1 MLKTRAEEL
10 TRINNTLLATTK
22 ELERRNQELD
32 RFAHVVSHDLKE
44 PIRAIAKLS
53 QWLSEDLQGKLDNDT
68 SRQLR
73 LLQARVQRMQV
84 FIDALLQYCR
94 LGRAKTEPEMVEVS
108 ELLTEIIDTLVPPSE
123 FSIKVE
129 GKMPALITERL
140 PLQQVFSNLISNAI
154 KHHHRSDGQVKI
166 SSQER
171 GNFYQFSV
179 ADDGPGIDPMYHEK
193 IFIIFKTVGDNK
205 NGQNTGI
212 GLSIVKKTLENRGG
226 TIEIESQVDRGTTFR
241 FTWPKEERSI

>member
-1 MLKTRAEEL
+1 
-10 TRINNTLLATTK
+10 
-22 ELERRNQELD
+22 
-32 RFAHVVSHDLKE
+32 
-44 PIRAIAKLS
+44 
-53 QWLSEDLQGKLDNDT
+53 
-68 SRQLR
+68 
-73 LLQARVQRMQV
+73 
-84 FIDALLQYCR
+84 
-94 LGRAKTEPEMVEVS
+94 
-108 ELLTEIIDTLVPPSE
+108 
-123 FSIKVE
+123 
-129 GKMPALITERL
+129 MPALITERL

-171 GNFYQFSV
+171 GNFYEFSV

-226 TIEIESQVDRGTTFR
+226 TIEIESQLDRGTTFR